1 MRDQPILLIVL
12 TSLAFYSATLLRDS
26 AYEPVVGTWRLCE
39 TGNDRSGGFNYV
51 VKSVSESPSQIIKL
65 GREGQFKTNVSD
77 PFFKSLY
84 SSVRTYR
91 VEKITSDTYSI
102 VFQAKHSGKNS
113 EFRQGL
119 KLRNDTLQL
128 NPLCSE
134 GCHFS
139 FVRVK

>member
-1 MRDQPILLIVL
+1 MRDQAILLIVL
-12 TSLAFYSATLLRDS
+12 TSLAFCSAALHQGS
-26 AYEPVVGTWRLCE
+26 AYEPVVGTWRLYE

-51 VKSVSESPSQIIKL
+51 VQSVSESPAQIIEL
-65 GREGQFKTNVSD
+65 GSEGKFKTNVSD

-91 VEKITSDTYSI
+91 VERITIDTYSI
-102 VFQAKHSGKNS
+102 VYQARRGGKSS

-134 GCHFS
+134 GSHFS
-139 FVRVK
+139 FVKVK